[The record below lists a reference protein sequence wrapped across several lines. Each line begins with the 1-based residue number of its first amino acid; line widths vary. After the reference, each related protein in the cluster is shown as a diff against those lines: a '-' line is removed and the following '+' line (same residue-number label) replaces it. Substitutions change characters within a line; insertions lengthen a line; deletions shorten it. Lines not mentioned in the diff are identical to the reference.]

1 MIDLGR
7 AYQAVGREREASGLL
22 EEAYEIRCRRQG
34 PQHQATLIALDALA
48 LYCERAGR
56 TNDALAWHTH
66 ALDIRATKF
75 GPNNSSTVRTRNEVV
90 RLRAALAAPTNQP
103 AR

>member
-7 AYQAVGREREASGLL
+7 AYQAVGREREAFELL
-22 EEAYEIRCRRQG
+22 EEAYEIRRRCQG
-34 PQHQATLIALDALA
+34 PQHQRTLLALDALA
-48 LYCERAGR
+48 LCCERAGR

-66 ALDIRATKF
+66 ALDIRETKL
-75 GPNNSSTVRTRNEVV
+75 GPNNSSTVRTRNDVF
-90 RLRAALAAPTNQP
+90 RLRAALDAATNQP